1 MHLHLGLSLSPAAF
15 RDSWGTSEPRIVAVQ
30 MVPLCAEEASLE
42 MCSSDR
48 LQPKKKKKPI
58 LFHFIDYP
66 SFCSSAFFLGD
77 LGNRMSTASRLMGEL
92 VSCELCHVFIP
103 EAGTC

>member
-1 MHLHLGLSLSPAAF
+1 MEIIIPAF

-48 LQPKKKKKPI
+48 LQPKKKKKTHPVSLHRLPI
-58 LFHFIDYP
+58 FLFECIFP
-66 SFCSSAFFLGD
+66 W
-77 LGNRMSTASRLMGEL
+77 RLRK
-92 VSCELCHVFIP
+92 
-103 EAGTC
+103 